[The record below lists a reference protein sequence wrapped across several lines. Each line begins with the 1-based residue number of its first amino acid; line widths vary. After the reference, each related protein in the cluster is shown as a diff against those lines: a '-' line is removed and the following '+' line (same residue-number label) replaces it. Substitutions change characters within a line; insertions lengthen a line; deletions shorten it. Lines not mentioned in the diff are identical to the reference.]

1 MKLPS
6 PSRGRSRE
14 DDLRGAGANVE
25 ARRVPSSRD
34 DAYARAAYRSGQ
46 TLLLLALAAVLC
58 WLLAA
63 VALVVVPVLIAL
75 MLAAALWPMVRW
87 LRARGLPPLLAAWA
101 TLLTGA
107 GALGSL
113 AWLVVAGI
121 RSEWGE
127 LRDGVDEGV
136 GELQDYLAGPPLHVG
151 AERLQSAREDLSAAL
166 SGPEVRGRVL
176 DGAVTA
182 TEILAGAFLT
192 LVVLF
197 FLLKDGPRLW
207 RFLVD
212 LLPEVAQGRAE
223 RIGVRCLEVLGGFV
237 RGTTVIALVDAVVI
251 GAGLLLGVPLA
262 LPLAV
267 VVFLGAY
274 VPLLGAT
281 VAGFFAATVA
291 LVTRGPVIALVVV
304 VLVVAVNQIEGDV
317 LAPVV
322 LGRALSLHP
331 LVVLVALSVGVVLA
345 GVVGAL
351 LAVPLAAVAW
361 TTVTAWNGEG
371 DTADGRAGG
380 GSVAQRG

>member
-1 MKLPS
+1 
-6 PSRGRSRE
+6 
-14 DDLRGAGANVE
+14 
-25 ARRVPSSRD
+25 
-34 DAYARAAYRSGQ
+34 
-46 TLLLLALAAVLC
+46 
-58 WLLAA
+58 
-63 VALVVVPVLIAL
+63 
-75 MLAAALWPMVRW
+75 
-87 LRARGLPPLLAAWA
+87 
-101 TLLTGA
+101 
-107 GALGSL
+107 
-113 AWLVVAGI
+113 
-121 RSEWGE
+121 

-251 GAGLLLGVPLA
+251 GAGLLLLGVPLA

-371 DTADGRAGG
+371 DTADGPAGG